1 MNILKLE
8 KIADSAENCKILHIF
23 MIFKRSY
30 FSNGTSND
38 NKPIHILKV
47 FVEDYQLKETALKNI
62 HVEVNDVIFKMAE
75 FATFTTKM
83 QKIARTAYSI
93 LTIHTIFFNLKS
105 RSI

>member
-8 KIADSAENCKILHIF
+8 KSADSAEKNYNKLHIF

-38 NKPIHILKV
+38 NKPIR
-47 FVEDYQLKETALKNI
+47 ETALKNI
-62 HVEVNDVIFKMAE
+62 HVEVNDVIFK

-83 QKIARTAYSI
+83 QRIARTAYSI
-93 LTIHTIFFNLKS
+93 LTIYTIFFNLK
-105 RSI
+105 